1 MNDSNG
7 HEDGKDMEQ
16 LGRWWC
22 LLHLLQALYP
32 VKIKNGQL
40 RLIINLSRLPISI
53 NTHLLNF
60 WFTGSQ
66 QRSAREGKR

>member
-1 MNDSNG
+1 MGMRMAKTWSNLDD
-7 HEDGKDMEQ
+7 DGA
-16 LGRWWC
+16 C
-22 LLHLLQALYP
+22 PVPHLLRAVYP

-53 NTHLLNF
+53 HTHLLNF

-66 QRSAREGKR
+66 QRSARKGKR